1 MTQIE
6 SEPRTRQAPNGGRI
20 PPSAIE
26 AEESLIGAMLLSQE
40 AVSIAYETVQAEDF
54 YRPLHGQIFSSII
67 ALANAGE
74 PVDYVTVQAKLQER
88 GAIAVELALLSSLQ
102 MNTPSAANAQH
113 YAELVREKAQQRR
126 LISVAGEIV
135 DEAYIATEDVVGLID
150 EAERKINAIGDA
162 GRTDTVSPLQRLL
175 LSEADILEERG
186 ETRGRINGLETGYKS
201 LDQILQGL
209 QPSSMTI
216 VGARPGTGKTA
227 FALGI
232 LIHVGAV
239 VKRPALFFSLEMSRQ
254 ELAERILASTA
265 RIDSSKLRT
274 GDLSDAD
281 WNRAH
286 EAFGYL
292 QSAKVFIDDNPALT
306 VMDVRA
312 RARRIRQQNGDLGVV
327 IIDYLQLMSSR
338 GSRRE
343 PSGRGLRDE
352 PIAEDPGARTPVPG
366 HRTLAAL
373 AKARRPRGQAPD
385 DVGPSRVR
393 FARARRRRRAL
404 HLPPRAVRRSRE
416 RQEGRGR
423 DHRRQEPQRPD
434 AHVALDV
441 ARRVRAIRERG
452 RGSRDLATRSTKQ
465 RRCLIARSLFA
476 STGPRKCDETFSLCS
491 ARHSFRATSGPVI
504 RSMSGNVAAIMAS
517 DAATPPTTVD
527 Q

>member
-135 DEAYIATEDVVGLID
+135 DEAYVATEDVVGLID

-201 LDQILQGL
+201 LDQTLQGL

-239 VKRPALFFSLEMSRQ
+239 VKRPALM
-254 ELAERILASTA
+254 
-265 RIDSSKLRT
+265 
-274 GDLSDAD
+274 
-281 WNRAH
+281 
-286 EAFGYL
+286 
-292 QSAKVFIDDNPALT
+292 
-306 VMDVRA
+306 VMDGRA

-338 GSRRE
+338 GRAENRQVEVSEMSRSLKILARE
-343 PSGRGLRDE
+343 LECPVVALSQLSRKLEERADKRPMMSDLRESGSLEQDADVVLFLYRPEIYGDVSNDMKADAEIIVGKNRNGPTRTAHLTWRGE
-352 PIAEDPGARTPVPG
+352 
-366 HRTLAAL
+366 
-373 AKARRPRGQAPD
+373 
-385 DVGPSRVR
+385 
-393 FARARRRRRAL
+393 FARF
-404 HLPPRAVRRSRE
+404 
-416 RQEGRGR
+416 
-423 DHRRQEPQRPD
+423 D
-434 AHVALDV
+434 
-441 ARRVRAIRERG
+441 
-452 RGSRDLATRSTKQ
+452 
-465 RRCLIARSLFA
+465 
-476 STGPRKCDETFSLCS
+476 
-491 ARHSFRATSGPVI
+491 
-504 RSMSGNVAAIMAS
+504 NVAEAREI
-517 DAATPPTTVD
+517 
-527 Q
+527 

>member
-6 SEPRTRQAPNGGRI
+6 SDRTRQAPGGGRI

-26 AEESLIGAMLLSQE
+26 AEESLIGAMLLSAE

-135 DEAYIATEDVVGLID
+135 DDAYVATEDVVGLID

-162 GRTDTVSPLQRLL
+162 GRTDSVSPLQRLL

-186 ETRGRINGLETGYKS
+186 ETRGQINGLETGYKS
-201 LDQILQGL
+201 LDLILQGL

-338 GSRRE
+338 GRSENRQVEVSDMSRSLKILARE
-343 PSGRGLRDE
+343 LQCPVIALSQLSRKLEDRADKRPMMSDLRESGSLEQDADVVLFIFRPEQYGEVANDKKAEAEIIVGKNRNGPTRNAHLTWRGE
-352 PIAEDPGARTPVPG
+352 
-366 HRTLAAL
+366 
-373 AKARRPRGQAPD
+373 
-385 DVGPSRVR
+385 
-393 FARARRRRRAL
+393 FARF
-404 HLPPRAVRRSRE
+404 
-416 RQEGRGR
+416 
-423 DHRRQEPQRPD
+423 D
-434 AHVALDV
+434 
-441 ARRVRAIRERG
+441 
-452 RGSRDLATRSTKQ
+452 
-465 RRCLIARSLFA
+465 
-476 STGPRKCDETFSLCS
+476 
-491 ARHSFRATSGPVI
+491 
-504 RSMSGNVAAIMAS
+504 NVAEAREI
-517 DAATPPTTVD
+517 
-527 Q
+527 

>member
-6 SEPRTRQAPNGGRI
+6 SDRTRQAPGGGRI

-26 AEESLIGAMLLSQE
+26 AEESLIGAMLLSPE
-40 AVSIAYETVQAEDF
+40 AVSVAYETVQAEDF
-54 YRPLHGQIFSSII
+54 YRPLHGQIFASII

-88 GAIAVELALLSSLQ
+88 GAVAVELALLSSLQ
-102 MNTPSAANAQH
+102 MNTPSASNAQH

-126 LISVAGEIV
+126 LIAIAGEIV
-135 DEAYIATEDVVGLID
+135 DDAYVATEDVVGLID

-162 GRTDTVSPLQRLL
+162 GRTDSVSPLQRLL
-175 LSEADILEERG
+175 LSEADILEQRG

-201 LDQILQGL
+201 LDLILQGL

-274 GDLSDAD
+274 GDLSDGD

-286 EAFGYL
+286 DAFGYL

-338 GSRRE
+338 GRSENRQVEVSEMSRSLKILARE
-343 PSGRGLRDE
+343 LQCPVIALSQLSRKLEDRQDKRPMMSDLRESGPLEQDADVVLFIFRPEQYGEVPNDKKAEAEIIVGKNRNGPTRNAHLTWRGE
-352 PIAEDPGARTPVPG
+352 
-366 HRTLAAL
+366 
-373 AKARRPRGQAPD
+373 
-385 DVGPSRVR
+385 
-393 FARARRRRRAL
+393 FARF
-404 HLPPRAVRRSRE
+404 
-416 RQEGRGR
+416 
-423 DHRRQEPQRPD
+423 D
-434 AHVALDV
+434 
-441 ARRVRAIRERG
+441 
-452 RGSRDLATRSTKQ
+452 
-465 RRCLIARSLFA
+465 
-476 STGPRKCDETFSLCS
+476 
-491 ARHSFRATSGPVI
+491 
-504 RSMSGNVAAIMAS
+504 NVAEAREI
-517 DAATPPTTVD
+517 
-527 Q
+527 

>member
-6 SEPRTRQAPNGGRI
+6 SERTRQAPNGGRI

-26 AEESLIGAMLLSQE
+26 AEESLIGAMLLSAE

-135 DEAYIATEDVVGLID
+135 DDAYVATEDVVGLID

-162 GRTDTVSPLQRLL
+162 GRTDSVSPLQRLL

-201 LDQILQGL
+201 LDLILQGL

-338 GSRRE
+338 GRSENRQVEVSDMSRSLKILARE
-343 PSGRGLRDE
+343 LQCPVIALSQLSRKLEDRADKRPMMSDLRESGSLEQDADVVLFIFRPEQYGEVANDKKAEAEIIVGKNRNGPTRNAHLTWRGE
-352 PIAEDPGARTPVPG
+352 
-366 HRTLAAL
+366 
-373 AKARRPRGQAPD
+373 
-385 DVGPSRVR
+385 
-393 FARARRRRRAL
+393 FARF
-404 HLPPRAVRRSRE
+404 
-416 RQEGRGR
+416 
-423 DHRRQEPQRPD
+423 D
-434 AHVALDV
+434 
-441 ARRVRAIRERG
+441 
-452 RGSRDLATRSTKQ
+452 
-465 RRCLIARSLFA
+465 
-476 STGPRKCDETFSLCS
+476 
-491 ARHSFRATSGPVI
+491 
-504 RSMSGNVAAIMAS
+504 NVAEAREI
-517 DAATPPTTVD
+517 
-527 Q
+527 

>member
-6 SEPRTRQAPNGGRI
+6 SERTRQVPGGGRI

-26 AEESLIGAMLLSQE
+26 AEESLIGAMLLSPE

-67 ALANAGE
+67 ALANIGE

-88 GAIAVELALLSSLQ
+88 GAVTVELALLSSLQ

-135 DEAYIATEDVVGLID
+135 DEAYVATEDVVGLID

-162 GRTDTVSPLQRLL
+162 GRTDSVSPLQRLL

-201 LDQILQGL
+201 LDLILQGL

-338 GSRRE
+338 GRSENRQVEVSEMSRSLKILARE
-343 PSGRGLRDE
+343 LQCPVIALSQLSRKLEDRADKRPMMSDLRESGSLEQDADVVLFIFRPEQYGEVANDKKAEAEIIVGKNRNGPTRNAHLTWRGE
-352 PIAEDPGARTPVPG
+352 
-366 HRTLAAL
+366 
-373 AKARRPRGQAPD
+373 
-385 DVGPSRVR
+385 
-393 FARARRRRRAL
+393 FARF
-404 HLPPRAVRRSRE
+404 
-416 RQEGRGR
+416 
-423 DHRRQEPQRPD
+423 D
-434 AHVALDV
+434 
-441 ARRVRAIRERG
+441 
-452 RGSRDLATRSTKQ
+452 
-465 RRCLIARSLFA
+465 
-476 STGPRKCDETFSLCS
+476 
-491 ARHSFRATSGPVI
+491 
-504 RSMSGNVAAIMAS
+504 NVAEAREI
-517 DAATPPTTVD
+517 
-527 Q
+527 